1 MNTSPDIVQR
11 LWEYIDGISTADEK
25 SVIEQLLKND
35 AEWKAKYKELLEI
48 QSLLKSSELDAP
60 SMRFTQNVMDE
71 ISKLHIAPAA
81 KKYINQ
87 KIIWGIGFFFIALI
101 LGFLVFGISQ
111 MDFSNGQPSGIST
124 EIKGF
129 DISRFFSN
137 SWVNALMMVNILLGL
152 ILFDN
157 YLNTKRRKFRKES

>member
-1 MNTSPDIVQR
+1 MNTTPDIEQR

-25 SVIEQLLKND
+25 SVIEQLLKTD
-35 AEWKAKYKELLEI
+35 AEWKAKYKTLMEI

-87 KIIWGIGFFFIALI
+87 NL
-101 LGFLVFGISQ
+101 S
-111 MDFSNGQPSGIST
+111 
-124 EIKGF
+124 
-129 DISRFFSN
+129 
-137 SWVNALMMVNILLGL
+137 
-152 ILFDN
+152 
-157 YLNTKRRKFRKES
+157 YH

>member
-111 MDFSNGQPSGIST
+111 MDFSNGQPSGISK

>member
-87 KIIWGIGFFFIALI
+87 KIILGIGFFFIALI

-111 MDFSNGQPSGIST
+111 MDFSTGQPSGISK

-157 YLNTKRRKFRKES
+157 YLNTKRSKFRKES

>member
-111 MDFSNGQPSGIST
+111 MDFSNGQPSGISK

-157 YLNTKRRKFRKES
+157 YLNTKRSKFRKES